1 VLLSEKTLLIVTGL
15 VSMVLAIAT
24 WVMGVF

>member
-1 VLLSEKTLLIVTGL
+1 VLLSEKALLMVSGL
-15 VSMVLAIAT
+15 VAMVLAIAT

>member
-1 VLLSEKTLLIVTGL
+1 MLLSEKALLIATGL
-15 VSMVLAIAT
+15 IAMVLAVAT

>member
-1 VLLSEKTLLIVTGL
+1 MLLSEKTLLIVTGL
-15 VSMVLAIAT
+15 VAMVLAIAT

>member
-1 VLLSEKTLLIVTGL
+1 MLLSEKTLLIVTGL

>member
-1 VLLSEKTLLIVTGL
+1 MLLSEKALLIVSGL
-15 VSMVLAIAT
+15 VAMVLAIAT

>member
-1 VLLSEKTLLIVTGL
+1 VLLSEKALVIVTGL
-15 VSMVLAIAT
+15 VAMVLAIAT

>member
-15 VSMVLAIAT
+15 VAMVLAIAT